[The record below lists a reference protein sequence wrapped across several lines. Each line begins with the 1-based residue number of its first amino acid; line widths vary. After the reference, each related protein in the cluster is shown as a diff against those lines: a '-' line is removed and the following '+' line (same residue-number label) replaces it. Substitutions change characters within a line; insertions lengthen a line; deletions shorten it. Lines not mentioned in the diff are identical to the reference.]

1 MIFLIILSRH
11 GTYEAH
17 EGEESV
23 GYLPSDWKVVVQIRE
38 DGKIVD
44 TSSADDKVT

>member
-1 MIFLIILSRH
+1 MIFLIILSRY

-17 EGEESV
+17 EGESV
-23 GYLPSDWKVVVQIRE
+23 GYLPSDWKVVFQIRE